1 MWKKKKKKKKKKKMM
16 MMMMMMMRKRTLN
29 VTQVL
34 MTLLHQHSLGTSL
47 NVKGLLS
54 VAQILTGMNL
64 LRIPP

>member
-1 MWKKKKKKKKKKKMM
+1 MM
-16 MMMMMMMRKRTLN
+16 MMRRRRRKRTLN

>member
-1 MWKKKKKKKKKKKMM
+1 MM
-16 MMMMMMMRKRTLN
+16 MRRRRRKRTLN